1 MKFILFNVSNS
12 IKNCKIER
20 YEFDNDCYIN
30 EVNIP
35 YSKLE
40 KRLNKQDG
48 FVKKIKENIFDK
60 CLKKCIL
67 KALDKSDSKWYY
79 SQSSSIKSNANYLKY
94 IELICSNMLGYKY
107 VTNSEMITNSFEYIK
122 NHFLKNELNI
132 KNGKVLLVYKK
143 ENINF
148 TLLNNLISNIKTVNI
163 YMKNPSSYIQNQIN
177 KINQQ
182 VGSTIEIIKG
192 SKKAFTD
199 YDVIYF
205 VDCLRCDFSR
215 FRFNKKALIL
225 DYSIEDEDIYNTNI
239 VFLNNYIND
248 VKNKE
253 IIQKLI
259 ESYGKL
265 VIATYIKKVKSSY

>member
-1 MKFILFNVSNS
+1 MKFILFNISDN
-12 IKNCKIER
+12 IKKIKKES
-20 YEFDNDCYIN
+20 YKIDDKCYIN

-35 YSKLE
+35 CNELK
-40 KRLNKQDG
+40 KRLKKEDN
-48 FVKKIKENIFDK
+48 FIKKIRDNIFDK
-60 CLKKCIL
+60 SLKKCIY
-67 KALDKSDSKWYY
+67 KSLDKSDGKWYF
-79 SQSSSIKSNANYLKY
+79 SLSNAIKSNESYLKY
-94 IELICSNMLGYKY
+94 VELICSNMLGYKY
-107 VTNSEMITNSFEYIK
+107 ITSSEMVTNSLKYIK
-122 NHFLKNELNI
+122 NHFAKNNLDM

-148 TLLNNLISNIKTVNI
+148 TLINNLISEIKTVNI
-163 YMKNPSSYIQNQIN
+163 YIKNTSSYIQKQIN

-182 VGSTIEIIKG
+182 EGCTIEIIKQ

-199 YDVIYF
+199 YDAIYF
-205 VDCLRCDFSR
+205 VDCLRCEFTR

-239 VFLNNYIND
+239 VFLEDYIKNIKND
-248 VKNKE
+248 EVF
-253 IIQKLI
+253 QKLI